1 MKIFLL
7 TEEFDRTVD
16 VMGCYDSLEKAQDA
30 AVSIEKAQGAV
41 TGVLEWRPLALEERD
56 ARNGMPLHDVQNP
69 IDNIVS
75 VATRSS
81 GGDLFVV
88 REFLLNELR
97 PRTGLASARQLD

>member
-30 AVSIEKAQGAV
+30 AVSIEKAQGAT
-41 TGVLEWRPLALEERD
+41 TGALEWRPPALGERN
-56 ARNGMPLHDVQNP
+56 ASNGMPLHDVQNP

-75 VATRSS
+75 VAIRSS

-88 REFLLNELR
+88 RGFLLNRLR
-97 PRTGLASARQLD
+97 LGPGLAPARQLD

>member
-16 VMGCYDSLEKAQDA
+16 VMGCYDSPEKAQDA

-41 TGVLEWRPLALEERD
+41 TGALEWRPLERD
-56 ARNGMPLHDVQNP
+56 ARNARNGLPLHDVQNP

-75 VATRSS
+75 VAIRSS

-88 REFLLNELR
+88 REFLLNGLR
-97 PRTGLASARQLD
+97 LGPGLAPARQLD

>member
-16 VMGCYDSLEKAQDA
+16 VMGCYDSPEKAQDA
-30 AVSIEKAQGAV
+30 AVSIEKAQGAA
-41 TGVLEWRPLALEERD
+41 TGILEWRPLALGERD
-56 ARNGMPLHDVQNP
+56 ARSGLPLHDVQNP

-75 VATRSS
+75 VAIRSS

-88 REFLLNELR
+88 REFLLNGLR
-97 PRTGLASARQLD
+97 IGPGLAPARQLD